1 MAETFWSAVAILGV
15 IGLWELV
22 VRPLIVD
29 KD

>member
-1 MAETFWSAVAILGV
+1 MAETFWSAVVILGA